1 MDEQSN
7 LHPTV
12 FIPNPLVSLVN
23 GLDPFALGALAT
35 SRVGVGLQC
44 VRFFFKRLGGGGNDA
59 CLLCSR
65 WRERVDRG

>member
-44 VRFFFKRLGGGGNDA
+44 VRIFFSNVWVVVVMTPVSCAVDG
-59 CLLCSR
+59 
-65 WRERVDRG
+65 ERG